1 MNRPQDAPPAGSPE
15 RPGPAGAG
23 TGASG
28 PARSGRVL
36 GVLLIGVF
44 LGALDIAIVGPA
56 LPSIGRSFGVD
67 ERQLAWV
74 FTIYVLFNLIGNP
87 LMAKLSDL
95 RGRRPIYMLD
105 VGLFALGSLVV
116 AAAPSF
122 PVLLVGR
129 ALQGFASGGI
139 FPVASATIGETFP
152 PERRGRALGMTGAM
166 FGLAFLLGPVI
177 GGVLLPFGW
186 HWLFLVNVPLAAVV
200 LVLSGRVLPP
210 PRASAPA
217 PFDWPGMALLG
228 AGLVTLALGINR
240 IDSQAFFPSLLSAR
254 VWPLL
259 AVAAVALLAFRRVEA
274 AAPEPLIRPELLG
287 NRQLVLAN
295 ALSGLSGLLQSGL
308 VFVPSL
314 AVAAFGVKP
323 ATASYLLGPAVL
335 ASTIGAPVAGRMLD
349 RAGSRVVIA
358 AGTALLA
365 AGLLLIP
372 AVTGSLPAF
381 AADGVLV
388 GFGLASLTGAPL
400 RYVVLNEADPA
411 HRAAAQSLLTVASNI
426 GQMVGSAGMGAIV
439 ASHGGAVSGYEEAY
453 VALGALTILG
463 CLLSLGL
470 KNREE
475 ERRTARK
482 NRETRA

>member
-1 MNRPQDAPPAGSPE
+1 MPTVIRPM
-15 RPGPAGAG
+15 
-23 TGASG
+23 
-28 PARSGRVL
+28 
-36 GVLLIGVF
+36 
-44 LGALDIAIVGPA
+44 
-56 LPSIGRSFGVD
+56 
-67 ERQLAWV
+67 LAQ
-74 FTIYVLFNLIGNP
+74 
-87 LMAKLSDL
+87 A
-95 RGRRPIYMLD
+95 
-105 VGLFALGSLVV
+105 
-116 AAAPSF
+116 
-122 PVLLVGR
+122 
-129 ALQGFASGGI
+129 
-139 FPVASATIGETFP
+139 
-152 PERRGRALGMTGAM
+152 
-166 FGLAFLLGPVI
+166 
-177 GGVLLPFGW
+177 
-186 HWLFLVNVPLAAVV
+186 
-200 LVLSGRVLPP
+200 
-210 PRASAPA
+210 APA

-228 AGLVTLALGINR
+228 TGLVTLALGINR
-240 IDSQAFFPSLLSAR
+240 IDSQAFFPSLASAR

-259 AVAAVALLAFRRVEA
+259 LVAVAALVAFLRVEA
-274 AAPEPLIRPELLG
+274 AAREPLIRPELLG

-314 AVAAFGVKP
+314 AVAAFGVNP

-335 ASTIGAPVAGRMLD
+335 ASTVGAPVAGRMLD

-365 AGLLLIP
+365 LGLLLIP
-372 AVTGSLPAF
+372 AVTGNLPGF

-411 HRAAAQSLLTVASNI
+411 YRAAAQSLLTVASNI
-426 GQMVGSAGMGAIV
+426 GQMVGSAGMGAII
-439 ASHGGAVSGYEEAY
+439 ASHGGAVTGYEEAY
-453 VALGALTILG
+453 VALGVLTLLG